1 MPNTPV
7 TVWLTAARSHSLER
21 LSRKRGSMMF
31 FWPEVGVPVTAEEIK
46 EYMEYKNTIKE
57 YGLK

>member
-1 MPNTPV
+1 
-7 TVWLTAARSHSLER
+7 
-21 LSRKRGSMMF
+21 MF